1 MPLEP
6 LDCNKKNQVT
16 GVGEEVEKLEPSN
29 TAGGDVN

>member
-16 GVGEEVEKLEPSN
+16 GVGEEVEKLE
-29 TAGGDVN
+29 TLFIVDKDVE